1 MMVIGE
7 IANILG
13 MIGVI
18 LMLAAYVFLQTN
30 RMTSASISYSL
41 LNALGSFLVLV
52 SLFFYWNLPAGVIET
67 AWLII
72 SLYGLAKAFRL
83 SRKYKQR

>member
-1 MMVIGE
+1 MMIMGE
-7 IANILG
+7 VANILG
-13 MIGVI
+13 MVGVI
-18 LMLAAYVFLQTN
+18 LMLAAYIFLQTN
-30 RMTSASISYSL
+30 RLSSASMSYSL

-72 SLYGLAKAFRL
+72 SLYGLAKAIRL
-83 SRKYKQR
+83 SRKYK